1 MSKRGTGP
9 LHDWLTI
16 LRACAESMKQQ
27 VRPLLGSA
35 EAKRGFDIGAGGDV
49 KKQIDLAAENALI
62 QTLQDQHV
70 SCILISE
77 ESGTQRIGA
86 SPSEFFLTADPVD
99 GTANAVHGLPFVDIS
114 LAVSKKPLLSEVEVA
129 LVADVVHD
137 INYTAEKSKGAY
149 KDEKQIKPS
158 NTARLED
165 TIVGVDFS
173 SFKTQQMVTKLRGV
187 LERARHLRHLGANA
201 LEVCYV
207 ADGTSDAF
215 IDIRGKL
222 RVTDL
227 AAAYLILLEAGGI
240 INTPDGSRLD
250 ARLDPTQ
257 RVSFIAAAN
266 KQMYEAII
274 NLLSPS

>member
-1 MSKRGTGP
+1 MTKRGTGLLP
-9 LHDWLTI
+9 DWLTI
-16 LRACAESMKQQ
+16 LQTCAENMKQQ

-35 EAKRGFDIGAGGDV
+35 EAKRGFGIGAGGDV

-62 QTLQDQHV
+62 QTLQDHHV
-70 SCILISE
+70 SCTLISE
-77 ESGTQRIGA
+77 ESGTQQIGT

-137 INYTAEKSKGAY
+137 INYTAEKGKGAY

-165 TIVGVDFS
+165 AIVGVDFS

-187 LERARHLRHLGANA
+187 LDTARHLRHLGANA

-215 IDIRGKL
+215 VDIRGKL

-240 INTPDGSRLD
+240 INTPGGTGLD
-250 ARLDPTQ
+250 ASLDPSQ

-266 KQMYEAII
+266 KQMYEAIT
-274 NLLSPS
+274 NLLGPS